1 MSFTAFQHKYR
12 HILAEDEITFTNSGE
27 IRFIRIGY
35 FYLIPNSYY
44 VYGPKFSRGKTT
56 TRDVAELTHYIAR
69 YASHPAISER
79 RISSFD
85 PKAMTVT
92 WFYDPHEDDDVKD
105 ESEKR
110 GRQYVTESA
119 EDFIKRLL
127 IHVPDKGF
135 QQIRYYGFYSNKCK
149 TEPNTGLLF
158 TPSELAKMAEDN
170 TWAKG
175 LWKSFGYDPT
185 WCKCGARMEVNYDLS
200 DFRGGYG

>member
-1 MSFTAFQHKYR
+1 
-12 HILAEDEITFTNSGE
+12 
-27 IRFIRIGY
+27 
-35 FYLIPNSYY
+35 
-44 VYGPKFSRGKTT
+44 
-56 TRDVAELTHYIAR
+56 
-69 YASHPAISER
+69 
-79 RISSFD
+79 
-85 PKAMTVT
+85 MTVT

-185 WCKCGARMEVNYDLS
+185 WCKCGARMEINYDLS

>member
-1 MSFTAFQHKYR
+1 M
-12 HILAEDEITFTNSGE
+12 
-27 IRFIRIGY
+27 RI
-35 FYLIPNSYY
+35 P
-44 VYGPKFSRGKTT
+44 T
-56 TRDVAELTHYIAR
+56 TRDIGELAHYIAR

-85 PKAMTVT
+85 PVAMTVT

-105 ESEKR
+105 ESERK

-119 EDFIKRLL
+119 EDFVKRLL

-149 TEPNTGLLF
+149 AEPKTGLLF
-158 TPSELAKMAEDN
+158 SYSQLRRMAEDN

-175 LWKSFGYDPT
+175 LMKAFGYDPT
-185 WCKCGARMEVNYDLS
+185 VCKCGARMAINYELS
-200 DFRGGYG
+200 DLKGEYG